1 MPAQLRGPAYQRPRM
16 SADSLTGIPFDP
28 EPLRQSI
35 LRHIHYTLARP
46 DANLFP
52 QELFKPLSLTIR
64 DFLIDGL
71 LKTEQRYRDQGV
83 KRLGYLSMEFLM
95 GRWLSDNLCNLGL
108 NDQCRAVLA
117 EFGIKL
123 EDVLE
128 VEPDA
133 GLGNG
138 GLGRLAACFLESLA
152 TMGMPG
158 FGYGIDYEYG
168 MFRQE
173 IVGGFQR
180 EKPDRWKSEGTPFYI
195 ERPQDYCTVPLY
207 GRIQSSRDSHG
218 NRRQGWVD
226 SKIVVGV
233 PNDMPV
239 AGFGG
244 NTVNFLRLFTARAS
258 EDFDIEIFNRG
269 DYIRAV
275 EQKIASENIS
285 RVLYPSDSV
294 LSGKELRLTQEYF
307 LVSCALRDIL
317 RHYVS
322 THSGFDD
329 LPAKVA
335 VQMNDTHPSLCVAE
349 LMRLLVDEHML
360 DWDKAWELTVATL
373 GYTNHTL
380 LPEALEK
387 WTVSLMERVLPRH
400 MEIIFGINYQ
410 FLRTVSRSWPTDLDK
425 QRRMSIIEEGPE
437 KHVRMANLAI
447 VGSHAVNGVSQ
458 LHSDLI
464 KSSLVPDFAQ
474 LWPERFSNK
483 TNGVAPRRWILKA
496 NPGLAALLTRTVG
509 EAWITDLER
518 VRAIEKGVNDPA
530 FLNEFQ
536 EIKRRNK
543 EKLAREVFN
552 TTAVAIDP
560 HSMFDVHVKRIHE
573 YKRQLLNVMRVI
585 HEYLS
590 MVDDG
595 ADSPIQRTY
604 IFAGKA
610 APGYWAAKQII
621 KLINNVAQVVNTD
634 PRVKDRIKVVFVPD
648 YRVSLAE
655 IIMPAA
661 DLSQQISTAGMEASG
676 TGNMKLAMNGA
687 LTLGTLDG
695 ANIEIME
702 SVGEANIYTFGL
714 TREDVSW
721 YQESRGYNPRE
732 VYNNDSIVRRVVDSL
747 GSNRFCPDEPA
758 LFRWIV
764 DELLDRGDRYFHLA
778 DLSSYIEASHRAEK
792 DYQEPAVWTAKS
804 ILNVARTGFF
814 SSDRTI
820 SEYAREI
827 WNIKSATGAE
837 PLATAVKEPART
849 EVSR

>member
-1 MPAQLRGPAYQRPRM
+1 M

-46 DANLFP
+46 EANLFP
-52 QELFKPLSLTIR
+52 QELYKPLSLTIR
-64 DFLIDGL
+64 DFLIDDL
-71 LKTEQRYRDQGV
+71 LKTEQRYRDQKV

-108 NDQCRAVLA
+108 NDQCRTVLA

-158 FGYGIDYEYG
+158 YGYGIDYEYG

-173 IVGGFQR
+173 IVGGFQK

-195 ERPQDYCTVPLY
+195 ERPQDYCAVPLY
-207 GRIQSSRDSHG
+207 GRIQSSRDSQG

-244 NTVNFLRLFTARAS
+244 TTVNYLRLFTARAS

-317 RHYVS
+317 RHYVA

-329 LPAKVA
+329 LPNKVA

-349 LMRLLVDEHML
+349 LMRLLVDEHQL

-380 LPEALEK
+380 LPEALER
-387 WTVSLMERVLPRH
+387 WPVSLMERVLPRH

-410 FLRTVSRSWPTDLDK
+410 FLRIITRSWPTDLDK

-437 KHVRMANLAI
+437 KYVRMANLAI

-496 NPGLAALLTRTVG
+496 NPGLAALLTRAVG
-509 EAWITDLER
+509 PEWITDLER
-518 VRAIEKGVNDPA
+518 VRAIEKGVSDPA

-585 HEYLS
+585 HEYMS

-595 ADSPIQRTY
+595 TDSQIQRTY

-634 PRVKDRIKVVFVPD
+634 PRCKDRIKVVFVPD

-702 SVGEANIYTFGL
+702 AVGEANIYTFGL

-721 YQESRGYNPRE
+721 YQESRSYHPRE
-732 VYNNDSIVRRVVDSL
+732 VYDKDAIVHRVVDSL
-747 GSNRFCPDEPA
+747 GSNRFCPDEPG

-827 WNIKSATGAE
+827 WNIKSAIPGIE
-837 PLATAVKEPART
+837 PLSPVKTPVPA
-849 EVSR
+849 EVTTK

>member
-1 MPAQLRGPAYQRPRM
+1 M

-46 DANLFP
+46 EANLFP
-52 QELFKPLSLTIR
+52 QELYKPLSLTIR
-64 DFLIDGL
+64 DFLIDDL
-71 LKTEQRYRDQGV
+71 LKTEQRYRDQKV

-108 NDQCRAVLA
+108 NDQCRTVLA

-158 FGYGIDYEYG
+158 YGYGIDYEYG

-173 IVGGFQR
+173 IVGGFQK

-195 ERPQDYCTVPLY
+195 ERPQDYCAVPLY
-207 GRIQSSRDSHG
+207 GRIQSSRDSQG

-244 NTVNFLRLFTARAS
+244 TTVNYLRLFTARAS

-317 RHYVS
+317 RHYVA

-329 LPAKVA
+329 LPNKVA

-349 LMRLLVDEHML
+349 LMRLLVDEHQL

-380 LPEALEK
+380 LPEALER
-387 WTVSLMERVLPRH
+387 WPVSLMERVLPRH

-410 FLRTVSRSWPTDLDK
+410 FLRIITRSWPTDLDK

-437 KHVRMANLAI
+437 KYVRMANLAI

-496 NPGLAALLTRTVG
+496 NPSLAALLTRAVG
-509 EAWITDLER
+509 PEWITDLER
-518 VRAIEKGVNDPA
+518 VRAIEKGVSDPA

-585 HEYLS
+585 HEYMS

-595 ADSPIQRTY
+595 TDSQIQRTY

-634 PRVKDRIKVVFVPD
+634 PRCKDRIKVVFVPD

-702 SVGEANIYTFGL
+702 AVGEANIYTFGL

-721 YQESRGYNPRE
+721 YQESRSYHPRE
-732 VYNNDSIVRRVVDSL
+732 VYDKDAIVHRVVDSL
-747 GSNRFCPDEPA
+747 GSNRFCPDEPG

-827 WNIKSATGAE
+827 WNIKSAIPGTE
-837 PLATAVKEPART
+837 PLSPVKTPVPA
-849 EVSR
+849 EVTTK